1 MKFNLTNASIA
12 VAVFLAFLLGY
23 RCSFVWNEYGISH
36 FLYPFS
42 HVNVF
47 HLLANL
53 VALLS
58 FRKNVGAVAY
68 IAAVAASFL
77 PMGDTATMGL
87 SAVLFAHIGAT
98 WAYSAGFYPMC
109 RRILPFAVL
118 IGLLPG
124 VNFFIHIYSLFLGY
138 IIMYSVYHLLKL
150 KFL

>member
-1 MKFNLTNASIA
+1 MKFNLKNVSIA
-12 VAVFLAFLLGY
+12 IAVSLAFLLGL
-23 RCSFVWNEYGISH
+23 RCSFVWNEYGVSH
-36 FLYPFS
+36 FFYPFS
-42 HVNVF
+42 HANVF

-53 VALLS
+53 VALLT
-58 FRKNVGAVAY
+58 FRKNVGIVAY

-77 PMGDTATMGL
+77 PMSSTATMGL

-138 IIMYSVYHLLKL
+138 IIIYIVYLLKL

>member
-23 RCSFVWNEYGISH
+23 RCPFVWNEYGVSH

-42 HVNVF
+42 HANVF

-58 FRKNVGAVAY
+58 FRKN
-68 IAAVAASFL
+68 AAVAASFI
-77 PMGDTATMGL
+77 PMGSTATMGL

>member
-1 MKFNLTNASIA
+1 MKFNLTNASIT

-23 RCSFVWNEYGISH
+23 RCSFVWNEYGMSH

-42 HVNVF
+42 HANVF

-58 FRKNVGAVAY
+58 FRKNVGIVAY

-77 PMGDTATMGL
+77 PMGNTATAGV

-98 WAYSAGFYPMC
+98 WAYSAGFFPRC
-109 RRILPFAVL
+109 RGSLASAVL

-124 VNFFIHIYSLFLGY
+124 VNFFIHICSLFLGY

>member
-1 MKFNLTNASIA
+1 MKFNLKNVSIA
-12 VAVFLAFLLGY
+12 IAVSLAFLLGF
-23 RCSFVWNEYGISH
+23 RCSFVWNEYGVSH
-36 FLYPFS
+36 FFYPFS
-42 HVNVF
+42 HANVF

-53 VALLS
+53 VALLT
-58 FRKNVGAVAY
+58 FRKNVGIVAY

-77 PMGDTATMGL
+77 PMDSTATMGL

-98 WAYSAGFYPMC
+98 WAYSAGLYPMC

-138 IIMYSVYHLLKL
+138 IIMYIVYLLKL

>member
-1 MKFNLTNASIA
+1 MKFNLKNVSIA
-12 VAVFLAFLLGY
+12 IAVSLAFLLGL
-23 RCSFVWNEYGISH
+23 RCSFVWNEYGVSH
-36 FLYPFS
+36 FFYPFS
-42 HVNVF
+42 HANVF

-53 VALLS
+53 VALLT
-58 FRKNVGAVAY
+58 FRKNVGVVAY
-68 IAAVAASFL
+68 ISAVAASFL
-77 PMGDTATMGL
+77 PMGSTATMGL

-118 IGLLPG
+118 IGLLPR

-138 IIMYSVYHLLKL
+138 IIMYIVYLLKL